1 MKNIVQSLTGHRSY
15 VHLIKLPKQ
24 NFYVAM
30 KNIEM
35 SPTGL
40 LKLNVPFMFVTNYPH
55 KQSRLF

>member
-1 MKNIVQSLTGHRSY
+1 VIDSKSKTKKGSY

-35 SPTGL
+35 SPTGHC
-40 LKLNVPFMFVTNYPH
+40 KKNQNRSVNVFFH
-55 KQSRLF
+55 SGGSQKA